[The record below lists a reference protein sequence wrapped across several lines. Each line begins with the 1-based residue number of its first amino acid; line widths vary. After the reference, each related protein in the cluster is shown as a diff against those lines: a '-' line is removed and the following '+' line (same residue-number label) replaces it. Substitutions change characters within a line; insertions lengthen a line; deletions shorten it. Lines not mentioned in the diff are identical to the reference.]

1 MRKLAWRRF
10 SAALAVVALVPLAAC
25 KSSPQREQEIVQAS
39 EPGAVEAAQER
50 ARLDLNCPSI
60 QTTILSREHGDIT
73 RPAALHRV
81 VYRIEARGC
90 RSRAVYMVACTPN
103 TVCSA
108 MTEGA
113 GIERTD

>member
-1 MRKLAWRRF
+1 MRTPAWRRL
-10 SAALAVVALVPLAAC
+10 SVALVLTWLVALAAC
-25 KSSPQREQEIVQAS
+25 RNNPEKEREIVQEL
-39 EPGAVEAAQER
+39 EPGAVAAAQER
-50 ARLDLNCPSI
+50 ARLDLNCASV

-73 RPAALHRV
+73 RPAALQRV
-81 VYRIEARGC
+81 VYQIEARGC
-90 RSRAVYMVACTPN
+90 RNRAVYMVACTPN